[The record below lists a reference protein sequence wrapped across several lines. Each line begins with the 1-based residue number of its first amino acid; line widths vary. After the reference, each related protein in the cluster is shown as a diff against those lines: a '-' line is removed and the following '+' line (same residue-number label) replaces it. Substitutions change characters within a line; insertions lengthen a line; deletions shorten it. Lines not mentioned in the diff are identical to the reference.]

1 MQQVQLLLFGT
12 FCNGFANKLDLE
24 LIESLDVKPI
34 TTEG

>member
-1 MQQVQLLLFGT
+1 MQQIQVLLFAT

-24 LIESLDVKPI
+24 LIESLDVKDI